1 MTKRTLEKR
10 DIPAALLAGFRWLRN
25 PVSQGGAKQVPRI
38 QMLARGPEI
47 LADVERMR
55 AHPTGKKLLAERP
68 DLGVFLSNSA
78 ALKAMP
84 EASLGRTFYDAMDNP
99 VGVPGYLLAGLI
111 YKDGFFDSF
120 DMSDD
125 ARFYLERIRWLHD
138 LFHVVSGYATD
149 LAGEGMLI
157 YFQQAYLYG
166 LNFNALARSPFGI
179 GPRYF
184 LRPDCGK
191 ARWQE
196 YLRDA
201 NSRGLNAYN
210 ICPAVFAPWEELLLQ
225 PLSDVRRQLGI
236 VPFVEDSSR
245 WLDKSKLGKR
255 ASTGFGA
262 QSIEAKQAQL
272 ARKVV
277 EAGVDY
283 RDLYRF
289 SDEKARSLHL
299 LAANGATDAQIRE
312 AAGRST

>member
-1 MTKRTLEKR
+1 MTRRTLEKR

-55 AHPTGKKLLAERP
+55 AHPTGKRLLVERP

-125 ARFYLERIRWLHD
+125 AKFYLERIRWLHD

-191 ARWQE
+191 VRWQE

-210 ICPAVFAPWEELLLQ
+210 VCPAVFAPWEELLPQ
-225 PLSDVRRQLGI
+225 PLSDVRHQLGI

-245 WLDKSKLGKR
+245 WLDKSELGKR

-262 QSIEAKQAQL
+262 QSVEAKQAQL

>member
-1 MTKRTLEKR
+1 M
-10 DIPAALLAGFRWLRN
+10 
-25 PVSQGGAKQVPRI
+25 
-38 QMLARGPEI
+38 
-47 LADVERMR
+47 
-55 AHPTGKKLLAERP
+55 
-68 DLGVFLSNSA
+68 
-78 ALKAMP
+78 
-84 EASLGRTFYDAMDNP
+84 
-99 VGVPGYLLAGLI
+99 
-111 YKDGFFDSF
+111 
-120 DMSDD
+120 
-125 ARFYLERIRWLHD
+125 
-138 LFHVVSGYATD
+138 
-149 LAGEGMLI
+149 
-157 YFQQAYLYG
+157 
-166 LNFNALARSPFGI
+166 ARSPFGI

-196 YLRDA
+196 YLHNA

-210 ICPAVFAPWEELLLQ
+210 VCPAVFAPWEDLLPQ

-262 QSIEAKQAQL
+262 QSGEAKQAQL

>member
-1 MTKRTLEKR
+1 MTRRTLEKR

-55 AHPTGKKLLAERP
+55 AHPTGKKLLAERR

-157 YFQQAYLYG
+157 YFQHAYLYG

-196 YLRDA
+196 YLCDA
-201 NSRGLNAYN
+201 NSRGLHAYSVSQRCLRHGKN
-210 ICPAVFAPWEELLLQ
+210 YYRNRLAT
-225 PLSDVRRQLGI
+225 SDVNLVLCR
-236 VPFVEDSSR
+236 SSR
-245 WLDKSKLGKR
+245 IARAGSIRVSLAKGHQQGSARSRAKQSKHSWRVKWLRLVSTIAIFTGSVTKKR
-255 ASTGFGA
+255 AACTF
-262 QSIEAKQAQL
+262 
-272 ARKVV
+272 
-277 EAGVDY
+277 
-283 RDLYRF
+283 
-289 SDEKARSLHL
+289 
-299 LAANGATDAQIRE
+299 
-312 AAGRST
+312 

>member
-1 MTKRTLEKR
+1 
-10 DIPAALLAGFRWLRN
+10 
-25 PVSQGGAKQVPRI
+25 
-38 QMLARGPEI
+38 MLARGPEI

-84 EASLGRTFYDAMDNP
+84 EVSLGRTFYDAIDNP

-166 LNFNALARSPFGI
+166 LSFNALARSPFGI

-210 ICPAVFAPWEELLLQ
+210 VCPAVFAPWEELLPQ

-262 QSIEAKQAQL
+262 QSVEAKQAQL